1 MTQVWAIFHHNV
13 LNPNVSR
20 AISPMNDTHKKKSSY
35 KCKMEKKHGLLEKG
49 VSRAKLLGDR
59 KNTI

>member
-35 KCKMEKKHGLLEKG
+35 KCKMEKKAWAPGKRCFSSKT
-49 VSRAKLLGDR
+49 VR
-59 KNTI
+59 